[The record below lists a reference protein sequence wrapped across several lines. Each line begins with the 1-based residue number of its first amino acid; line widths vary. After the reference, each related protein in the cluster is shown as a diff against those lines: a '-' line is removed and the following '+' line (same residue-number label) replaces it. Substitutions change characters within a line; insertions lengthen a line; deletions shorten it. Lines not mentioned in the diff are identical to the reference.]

1 MIAVYTRIHPTDAH
15 KKNKMANVQ
24 NNHEL
29 TVILTKEEGPEGSQ
43 ELLEQSSEQLDSGT
57 AGFDHSPPEVS
68 GSCLTTNSS
77 SEAPMLTLSPVR
89 KESIAADNAARNR
102 SPVQYWQHS
111 TINLHNVR

>member
-1 MIAVYTRIHPTDAH
+1 
-15 KKNKMANVQ
+15 MANVQ

-29 TVILTKEEGPEGSQ
+29 TVILTKEEGPEGNQ
-43 ELLEQSSEQLDSGT
+43 ELLEQSSEQLDSRA
-57 AGFDHSPPEVS
+57 AGSDHSPPEIS

-89 KESIAADNAARNR
+89 KPESIAADNAARSR

-111 TINLHNVR
+111 TINLHNVG